1 MSSEIWE
8 NVKMVTAKR
17 KQPNGPEDDAPQ
29 DDQGQK
35 RSNQC
40 QSNPAEIISTLVGWL
55 SNFLYFH

>member
-17 KQPNGPEDDAPQ
+17 KKPNGPEDDAPQ

-40 QSNPAEIISTLVGWL
+40 QSTPAEIISTFTG
-55 SNFLYFH
+55 